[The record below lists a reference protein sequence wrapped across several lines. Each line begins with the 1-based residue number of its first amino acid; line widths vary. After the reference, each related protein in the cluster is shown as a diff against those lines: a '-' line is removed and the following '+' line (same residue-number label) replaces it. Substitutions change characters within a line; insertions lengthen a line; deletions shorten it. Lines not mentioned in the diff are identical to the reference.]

1 MIGMAIVEWNFSV
14 RFCWEVATVAT
25 RSTWCLIDT
34 SVVTFDLFCE
44 AWFFFAFLSL
54 FSCIFLL
61 LSDFLWTRQLHLAL
75 DWHLRSHLICS
86 ARRETETIGFSIQK
100 SSDRPLFAPG
110 PIVFNVAKSTRVI
123 NFQSSGSIHSRFRRQ
138 CHILQTTKSSPPPL
152 PLRTFPCPLSLISI
166 CPNFAKLKSFS
177 TWFSHHDTFHSKR
190 WRPPNLPPTHKYHPQ
205 SKLLWWSSFQQMSKW
220 NVTNVAWN
228 KNRTNIWSYPL
239 LCVELQN

>member
-1 MIGMAIVEWNFSV
+1 MISSIKKRHHSLFLPRLCHLPYTASSGKWWRHTSSV
-14 RFCWEVATVAT
+14 
-25 RSTWCLIDT
+25 IDT
-34 SVVTFDLFCE
+34 VSAVLQPAANAVCC
-44 AWFFFAFLSL
+44 AWLVSL
-54 FSCIFLL
+54 
-61 LSDFLWTRQLHLAL
+61 
-75 DWHLRSHLICS
+75 CS
-86 ARRETETIGFSIQK
+86 W
-100 SSDRPLFAPG
+100 PAP
-110 PIVFNVAKSTRVI
+110 F
-123 NFQSSGSIHSRFRRQ
+123 
-138 CHILQTTKSSPPPL
+138 PL